1 MKIRTSIMMGYKKTE
16 MLRWR
21 RDERREKKR
30 DASLQSQ
37 EPRNFVRE
45 TKWANIN
52 YEELNQYTSRL
63 RDGL

>member
-1 MKIRTSIMMGYKKTE
+1 MMGYKKAE

-37 EPRNFVRE
+37 ESRNFVRE
-45 TKWANIN
+45 TN
-52 YEELNQYTSRL
+52 
-63 RDGL
+63 GLILIMKS

>member
-1 MKIRTSIMMGYKKTE
+1 MMGYKKVE

-45 TKWANIN
+45 TSELYIN
-52 YEELNQYTSRL
+52 DEERL
-63 RDGL
+63 TTVQVG

>member
-1 MKIRTSIMMGYKKTE
+1 MKIRASITMGYKKAK

-21 RDERREKKR
+21 RDEKREKKR

-45 TKWANIN
+45 T
-52 YEELNQYTSRL
+52 S
-63 RDGL
+63 GLILIMKS